1 MGINERKGG
10 TLYNT
15 QVYFDNQ
22 VKSSVDT
29 ENYSLLTLSALY
41 GDVEMGQT

>member
-1 MGINERKGG
+1 MNVKVGHSITRKF
-10 TLYNT
+10 TLITN
-15 QVYFDNQ
+15 